1 MKFYEKTQPGFF
13 GHLCPGAQESQS
25 RTGNPA
31 VGPGLRNPPR
41 FAEMRNLLV
50 LSLSEPRLA
59 SRRSVSGNGDSNAG
73 NVKYQG
79 ILPETTDSH
88 FTGKAEKQ
96 KFWLGLN
103 LN

>member
-1 MKFYEKTQPGFF
+1 MGKP
-13 GHLCPGAQESQS
+13 P
-25 RTGNPA
+25 
-31 VGPGLRNPPR
+31 VGLGLRNAPR

-50 LSLSEPRLA
+50 LLLSEPRLA
-59 SRRSVSGNGDSNAG
+59 SRRSVSGNGDSDAG

-96 KFWLGLN
+96 KSWLGMN